1 MRLLIT
7 VLLLIPSLVGFS
19 QTDKEKAEGTVQKST
34 IESHIYFLSDDLLE
48 GRETGRKGNKIAAS
62 YLANSLRK
70 YGAKTNPNS
79 GNYYQVFDLIETKA
93 PNTLNFSLNGTPYP
107 LAMAMDMSSIDVT
120 GEAAYLD
127 FGQESDYVNKDV
139 SGKVVIVK
147 GGVAG
152 STDVRSVFR
161 NGAEKKRLAMD
172 NGAIGLIELVVL
184 EEGMWSNVN
193 HYLKSK
199 TEVPKGENEE
209 VMSDFFHIWV
219 NTKGEDITSSSIN
232 PMRYSLQSDGKQRKR
247 IQTQN
252 VVGVIEGTDPKLKNE
267 YIIYSAH
274 YDHVG
279 IGKPNAEGDSIY
291 NGARDNAIGVTAV
304 LSMAENLAKYPTQR
318 SALFIFF
325 TGEEKGLLGSEYY
338 VNHPV
343 LPLNQMVYC
352 FNTDGGGYND
362 TSLATIIGLER
373 TTAEKNIVKGT
384 TTFGLKPISDPAPE
398 QGLFDRSDNVNF
410 AKVGIPAPTY
420 STGFS
425 AFDDEIFKYYH
436 QLIDH
441 AESLDF
447 DYLLKFYQGYVYSG
461 RLIANDPE
469 TPFWISGDK
478 YEAAGKALYGKE

>member
-1 MRLLIT
+1 MKNLF
-7 VLLLIPSLVGFS
+7 LLLLVIYPLSLFS
-19 QTDKEKAEGTVQKST
+19 QSDKELAEKTVDKNT

-48 GRETGRKGNKIAAS
+48 GRETGKKGNKIAAS
-62 YLANSLRK
+62 YLANNLRK
-70 YGAKTNPNS
+70 YGVKTNPVS
-79 GNYYQVFDLIETKA
+79 GDYYQVFDLMETKA
-93 PNTLNFSLNGTPYP
+93 PNSLNFSLNGTTFPLS
-107 LAMAMDMSSIDVT
+107 LAMDISKIDEN
-120 GEAAYLD
+120 GEAIYLE
-127 FGQESDYVNKDV
+127 FGQESDFNNKNVN
-139 SGKVVIVK
+139 GKLVIVK
-147 GGVAG
+147 GGIPGAE
-152 STDVRSVFR
+152 DPRSAFR
-161 NGAEKKRLAMD
+161 NSAEKKRLAKE
-172 NGAIGLIELVVL
+172 NGAVGLVELVTMD
-184 EEGMWSNVN
+184 EGTWSSVK
-193 HYLKSK
+193 HYMDSK

-209 VMSDFFHIWV
+209 VETNFFHLWLNV
-219 NTKGEDITSSSIN
+219 KGDDGAISKDK
-232 PMRYSLQSDGKQRKR
+232 PLMYSLQSDGKKRKR

-252 VVGVIEGTDPKLKNE
+252 VVGVIEGTDPELKNE

-279 IGKPNAEGDSIY
+279 MGKPNAEGDSIY
-291 NGARDNAIGVTAV
+291 NGARDNTIGVTAV
-304 LSMAENLAKYPTQR
+304 LSMAENLAKYPSKR

-338 VNHPV
+338 VNNPV
-343 LPLNQMVYC
+343 LPLDKMVYC

-373 TTAEKNIVKGT
+373 TTAEKHIVKGASA
-384 TTFGLKPISDPAPE
+384 FGLTAISDPAPE
-398 QGLFDRSDNVNF
+398 QGLFDRSDNVHF

-425 AFDDEIFKYYH
+425 SFDEEIFKYYH